1 MISSTNRIGARAGVL
16 SLLALLCLSTAC
28 DDTGDDM
35 EVGETAGE
43 PLSYAADIQPIWE
56 DNCTTG
62 CHMPMGTAMFLDL
75 SGGDSYD
82 NLVGSLSGQA
92 TTMQLVEADSA
103 ANSYL
108 IAKLRGTQTDAGGT
122 GGRMPLGTGAAPLP
136 EATIALIEQWID
148 EGAAP

>member
-1 MISSTNRIGARAGVL
+1 
-16 SLLALLCLSTAC
+16 
-28 DDTGDDM
+28 
-35 EVGETAGE
+35 
-43 PLSYAADIQPIWE
+43 
-56 DNCTTG
+56 
-62 CHMPMGTAMFLDL
+62 MFLDL

-82 NLVGSLSGQA
+82 NLVGALSGQA

-136 EATIALIEQWID
+136 EATIALIEQWVD